1 MPETGAATP
10 PVGSAS
16 AVFRRIRKRDSRRGN
31 PSAGLRRAAT
41 GGWAAIEISVGDTG
55 IGIPS
60 GPPRLTE
67 RFYRVDKARSREPG
81 KGTTV
86 RFTLPSG

>member
-1 MPETGAATP
+1 VRLRLESLERADVAAG
-10 PVGSAS
+10 VVAM
-16 AVFRRIRKRDSRRGN
+16 FE
-31 PSAGLRRAAT
+31 RAAAA